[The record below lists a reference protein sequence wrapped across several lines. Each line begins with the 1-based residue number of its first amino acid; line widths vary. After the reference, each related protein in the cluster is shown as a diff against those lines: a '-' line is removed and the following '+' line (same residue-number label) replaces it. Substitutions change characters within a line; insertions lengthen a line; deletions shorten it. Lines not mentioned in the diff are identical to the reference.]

1 MVHNTCIRANN
12 TTNDDILL
20 DDWHISY
27 SQLSTVLKE
36 EQTGYEHL
44 NADSLWHRQMVLA
57 LLADTPFFSQI
68 DGFNC
73 PQTQE
78 MKSQ

>member
-1 MVHNTCIRANN
+1 MVHNTCIRENN
-12 TTNDDILL
+12 TTNDDTLF
-20 DDWHISY
+20 DDRHISY
-27 SQLSTVLKE
+27 PQLSTALKE
-36 EQTGYEHL
+36 AQTGYEYL
-44 NADSLWHRQMVLA
+44 IADCLWHRQMVLA